1 MHISHFIRIF
11 YVTESE
17 LPSGVES
24 VLDIVV
30 LSLREPKSGYKQLQV
45 VLQPFFLSFYFWN

>member
-17 LPSGVES
+17 LVSVVVS
-24 VLDIVV
+24 VLSIVV
-30 LSLREPKSGYKQLQV
+30 LSPREQESGYKQVQ
-45 VLQPFFLSFYFWN
+45 VLQPFFLFIYSWN